1 MFNKLGALTC
11 ALAITAAL
19 LPSAAHA
26 DDPRDASMR
35 SPAARARDR
44 AIIRRMNQDQLAYVR
59 ERDARRMQAFRNA
72 RAGRDARYA
81 DARADYQ
88 RKMAAWRRAVA
99 ACNAGQREYCDR

>member
-1 MFNKLGALTC
+1 MFRKFRPLVC
-11 ALAITAAL
+11 ALVMSAVL
-19 LPSAAHA
+19 LPAAARA

-44 AIIRRMNQDQLAYVR
+44 AIIRRLNQDQLAYVR
-59 ERDARRMQAFRNA
+59 QRDAGRMQAFRDA

-81 DARADYQ
+81 EARADYE

-99 ACNAGQREYCDR
+99 ACNAGQWEYCDR